1 MLSFISLHL
10 LSLATGIAAWVFGS
24 WAVASK
30 TGRKAY
36 VFSVTSLS
44 LCSIAVVSQL
54 IEIGRLVE
62 KNDLSA
68 VMDTIRAVNIAAVVL
83 VVVTL
88 VLNAVAFIRKRES

>member
-1 MLSFISLHL
+1 MLSFVSLHL
-10 LSLATGIAAWVFGS
+10 LSLVTGIAAWVFGS
-24 WAVASK
+24 WAVVSK
-30 TGRKAY
+30 TSRKTH
-36 VFSVTSLS
+36 VFSVASLS
-44 LCSIAVVSQL
+44 LCSIALVSQL

-88 VLNAVAFIRKRES
+88 VLNVVALVRHK